1 MVQGG
6 LILKLFFSL
15 LGILLLTST
24 MCFGATAPL
33 SGSGNVLVGANY
45 NDDPGSSDMTLIVR
59 LSGDGEVYVD
69 EGHDVKYV
77 TNQDGIEAITGWTQP
92 NFNDSGWIDG
102 ISGVG
107 FSDGDDNTVTPAGLF
122 TIWTRYHF
130 DAPNADSISEL
141 ELLVDYDDQAIVWL
155 NGVVIFRPP
164 NAPDGDPPAWNAT
177 EAGTKANNSATEL
190 AAGTPNPAR
199 WSDAGVDKVIVDF
212 AYAGSTAVEPNSK
225 LAITWGGLK
234 K

>member
-1 MVQGG
+1 M
-6 LILKLFFSL
+6 KLVFSL

-24 MCFGATAPL
+24 MCFADTASL
-33 SGSGNVLVGANY
+33 YGSGNVLVGANY

-77 TNQDGIEAITGWTQP
+77 TNEDNIDGITGWTQP
-92 NFNDSGWIDG
+92 NFNDSGWTDG

-107 FSDGDDNTVTPAGLF
+107 FADGDDNTVTPSGLF

-130 DAPNADSISEL
+130 DAPNADSIGEL

-155 NGVVIFRPP
+155 NGVKIFAPTD
-164 NAPDGDPPAWNAT
+164 APDGDPPAWNAT
-177 EAGTKANNSATEL
+177 EAGTKDNNGSTEL
-190 AAGTPNPAR
+190 PAGTPNPTR
-199 WSDAGVDKVIVDF
+199 WADAGVDTVIVDF
-212 AYAGSTAVEPNSK
+212 AFAGGTAIEPNSK
-225 LAITWGGLK
+225 LTITWGGLK